1 MLGIAY
7 RGVIGVTVRDVG
19 YCVSWSDWSDG
30 TKLWVLRIV
39 E

>member
-7 RGVIGVTVRDVG
+7 RGVNGATVLNVG

-30 TKLWVLRIV
+30 TECWVLRIV
-39 E
+39 G

>member
-7 RGVIGVTVRDVG
+7 RGVIGATVRDVW
-19 YCVSWSDWSDG
+19 YCVSWVDWSDD
-30 TKLWVLRIV
+30 TELWVLRIV